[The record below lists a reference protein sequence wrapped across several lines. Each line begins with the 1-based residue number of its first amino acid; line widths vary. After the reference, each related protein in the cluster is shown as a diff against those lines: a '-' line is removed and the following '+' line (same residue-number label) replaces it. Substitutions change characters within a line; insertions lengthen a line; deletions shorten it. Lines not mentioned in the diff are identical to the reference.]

1 MRQGPREPRKPRT
14 FTEAARRAQII
25 EAAIDT
31 IADVGFG
38 RASLAR
44 IGERVGISKG
54 LIGYHFAG
62 KDDLIEQVIV
72 EVLEQ
77 GKAYMRPRIVE
88 AMSTGS
94 GFLRAYIESN
104 LAYMREQR
112 NYMVAIVEI
121 ERSGLTA
128 DGQER
133 FHIRADAIDEAV
145 QTLRQHLAY
154 YQAVGDLRPDFDP
167 NVMAVAIRAAT
178 DAVLHRYARDPDLD
192 IDNYASE
199 VVTIFDLATRSMT
212 PHDGQAGDR
221 SD

>member
-1 MRQGPREPRKPRT
+1 MRAGAGEERKPRT
-14 FTEAARRAQII
+14 FTEAARRTQII

-31 IADVGFG
+31 IAEVGFG

-62 KDDLIEQVIV
+62 KDDLIEQVVV
-72 EVLEQ
+72 EVIEQ
-77 GKAYMRPRIVE
+77 GKAYMRPRIID

-104 LAYMREQR
+104 LDLMRERR
-112 NYMVAIVEI
+112 NHMVAIVEI

-128 DGQER
+128 DGRQR
-133 FHIRADAIDEAV
+133 FHGHADAIEEAI
-145 QTLRQHLAY
+145 QTLGRHLAH

-167 NVMAVAIRAAT
+167 GVMALAIRAAT
-178 DAVLHRYARDPDLD
+178 DAALHRYARDPDFD
-192 IDNYASE
+192 VDNYTRE
-199 VVTIFDLATRSMT
+199 IVTVFDLATRIEAQ
-212 PHDGQAGDR
+212 H
-221 SD
+221 

>member
-1 MRQGPREPRKPRT
+1 MRTGQPRETRKPRT

-31 IADVGFG
+31 IAEVGFG

-62 KDDLIEQVIV
+62 KDDLIEQVVV

-77 GKAYMRPRIVE
+77 GKAYMRPRIVD

-104 LAYMREQR
+104 LAFMQEQR
-112 NYMVAIVEI
+112 NCMVAVVEI

-133 FHIRADAIDEAV
+133 FHGRADAIDEAV
-145 QTLRQHLAY
+145 RVLGRHLAH

-192 IDNYASE
+192 VDNYARE
-199 VVTIFDLATRSMT
+199 IVTVFDLATRLAR
-212 PHDGQAGDR
+212 PHV
-221 SD
+221 

>member
-1 MRQGPREPRKPRT
+1 MCPVPRETRKPRT
-14 FTEAARRAQII
+14 FTEERRRAQII

-31 IADVGFG
+31 IAEVGFG

-62 KDDLIEQVIV
+62 KDDLIEQVV
-72 EVLEQ
+72 FEVLEQ
-77 GKAYMRPRIVE
+77 GKAYMRPRIVD
-88 AMSTGS
+88 AMETGC

-104 LAYMREQR
+104 LGFMREQR
-112 NYMVAIVEI
+112 NSMVAVVEI

-133 FHIRADAIDEAV
+133 FHGHADAIDEAV
-145 QTLRQHLAY
+145 QVLRQHLAH
-154 YQAVGDLRPDFDP
+154 YQAIGDLRPDFDP

-178 DAVLHRYARDPDLD
+178 DAVLQRYVRDPGLDLD
-192 IDNYASE
+192 RYASE
-199 VVTIFDLATRSMT
+199 IVTVFDLATHAQDTR
-212 PHDGQAGDR
+212 A
-221 SD
+221 

>member
-1 MRQGPREPRKPRT
+1 MRPGPREPRKPRT

-31 IADVGFG
+31 IAEVGFG
-38 RASLAR
+38 RASLTR

-62 KDDLIEQVIV
+62 KDDLIEQVVV

-112 NYMVAIVEI
+112 NYMVAVVEI

-128 DGQER
+128 DGRER
-133 FHIRADAIDEAV
+133 FHGHADAIDEAV
-145 QTLRQHLAY
+145 QTLRQHLAH

-178 DAVLHRYARDPDLD
+178 DAVLHRYARDPDLE
-192 IDNYASE
+192 IDSYARE
-199 VVTIFDLATRSMT
+199 IVTIFELATRVRDA
-212 PHDGQAGDR
+212 P
-221 SD
+221 

>member
-1 MRQGPREPRKPRT
+1 MRPGPRETRKPRT

-25 EAAIDT
+25 EAAIET
-31 IADVGFG
+31 IAEVGFG

-44 IGERVGISKG
+44 ICERIGISKG

-62 KDDLIEQVIV
+62 KDDLIEQVVLEI
-72 EVLEQ
+72 LEQ
-77 GKAYMRPRIVE
+77 GKAYMRPRIVD
-88 AMSTGS
+88 AMSTGP

-104 LAYMREQR
+104 LAFMQEQR

-128 DGQER
+128 DGRER
-133 FHIRADAIDEAV
+133 FHGHADAIDEAV
-145 QTLRQHLAY
+145 QVLGQHLTH

-178 DAVLHRYARDPDLD
+178 DAVLHRYARDPELD
-192 IDNYASE
+192 VDNYATEIASLFE
-199 VVTIFDLATRSMT
+199 LATRPEST
-212 PHDGQAGDR
+212 T
-221 SD
+221 

>member
-1 MRQGPREPRKPRT
+1 MRSGLRETSKPRT
-14 FTEAARRAQII
+14 FTEAARRTQII

-31 IADVGFG
+31 IAEVGFG

-62 KDDLIEQVIV
+62 KDDLIEQIV
-72 EVLEQ
+72 LEVLER
-77 GKAYMRPRIVE
+77 GKAYMRPRIID
-88 AMSTGS
+88 AMETGS
-94 GFLRAYIESN
+94 GFLRTYIESN
-104 LAYMREQR
+104 LAFMREQR

-128 DGQER
+128 DGRQR
-133 FHIRADAIDEAV
+133 FPGHADAIDEAV
-145 QTLRQHLAY
+145 QVLGRHLAH

-178 DAVLHRYARDPDLD
+178 DAVLHRYARDPGLD
-192 IDNYASE
+192 IDHYARE
-199 VVTIFDLATRSMT
+199 IVTVFDRATGIGEE
-212 PHDGQAGDR
+212 P
-221 SD
+221 

>member
-1 MRQGPREPRKPRT
+1 MRPGPDQPRKPRT

-31 IADVGFG
+31 IAEVGFA

-44 IGERVGISKG
+44 IGARVGISKG
-54 LIGYHFAG
+54 LIGYHFSG
-62 KDDLIEQVIV
+62 KDDLIEQVVV

-77 GKAYMRPRIVE
+77 GKAYMRPRIID
-88 AMSTGS
+88 AMETGP

-112 NYMVAIVEI
+112 NHMVAIVEI
-121 ERSGLTA
+121 ERAGLTA

-133 FHIRADAIDEAV
+133 FHTHADAIDEAV

-154 YQAVGDLRPDFDP
+154 YQAAGDLRPDFDP
-167 NVMAVAIRAAT
+167 KVMAIAIRAT
-178 DAVLHRYARDPDLD
+178 TNAVLHRYARDPDLD
-192 IDNYASE
+192 LDNHARQI
-199 VVTIFDLATRSMT
+199 VTLFDLATR
-212 PHDGQAGDR
+212 PHDTT
-221 SD
+221 

>member
-1 MRQGPREPRKPRT
+1 VRSGPEQTRKPRT

-54 LIGYHFAG
+54 LIGYHFVG
-62 KDDLIEQVIV
+62 KDDLIEQVV
-72 EVLEQ
+72 LEVLEQ
-77 GKAYMRPRIVE
+77 GKAYMRPRIVD
-88 AMSTGS
+88 AMATGS
-94 GFLRAYIESN
+94 GFLRSYIESN
-104 LAYMREQR
+104 LAFMREQR
-112 NYMVAIVEI
+112 NSMVAIVEI

-128 DGQER
+128 DGKER
-133 FHIRADAIDEAV
+133 FHGHADAIDEAV
-145 QTLRQHLAY
+145 QTLRQHLAH
-154 YQAVGDLRPDFDP
+154 YQAVGDLRLDFDP

-192 IDNYASE
+192 VDNYAHE
-199 VVTIFDLATRSMT
+199 IVTAFDLATRAQDT
-212 PHDGQAGDR
+212 P
-221 SD
+221 

>member
-1 MRQGPREPRKPRT
+1 MRPGPGETRKPRT

-25 EAAIDT
+25 GAAIDT
-31 IADVGFG
+31 IAEVGFG

-62 KDDLIEQVIV
+62 KDDLIEQVEL

-77 GKAYMRPRIVE
+77 GKAYMRPRIVD

-104 LAYMREQR
+104 LAFMREHR
-112 NYMVAIVEI
+112 NYMVAVVEI

-133 FHIRADAIDEAV
+133 FHSHAAAIDEATQV
-145 QTLRQHLAY
+145 LGRHLAH
-154 YQAVGDLRPDFDP
+154 YQAVGELSPDFDP
-167 NVMAVAIRAAT
+167 NVMAVAIRAAI
-178 DAVLHRYARDPDLD
+178 DAVLHRYARDPGLD
-192 IDNYASE
+192 VDNYATE
-199 VVTIFDLATRSMT
+199 IANLFELATR
-212 PHDGQAGDR
+212 PQAIT
-221 SD
+221 

>member
-1 MRQGPREPRKPRT
+1 MRSSATETPKPRT
-14 FTEAARRAQII
+14 FTEAARRTQII

-31 IADVGFG
+31 IAEVGFG

-62 KDDLIEQVIV
+62 KDDLIEQVVV
-72 EVLEQ
+72 EVIEQ
-77 GKAYMRPRIVE
+77 GKTYMRPLIID

-104 LAYMREQR
+104 LAFMRERR
-112 NYMVAIVEI
+112 NYMVAIDEI

-128 DGQER
+128 DGRER
-133 FHIRADAIDEAV
+133 FHGHADAIDEAV
-145 QTLRQHLAY
+145 QTLGRHLTH

-167 NVMAVAIRAAT
+167 DVMAVAIRAAT
-178 DAVLHRYARDPDLD
+178 GAALRRYARDPDFD
-192 IDNYASE
+192 VDNYARE
-199 VVTIFDLATRSMT
+199 IVTVFDLATRIEAQ
-212 PHDGQAGDR
+212 H
-221 SD
+221 

>member
-1 MRQGPREPRKPRT
+1 MRSGSREARQRRT

-31 IADVGFG
+31 IAEVGFG

-44 IGERVGISKG
+44 IGEQIGISKG

-62 KDDLIEQVIV
+62 KDDLIEQVVV
-72 EVLEQ
+72 EVIEQ
-77 GKAYMRPRIVE
+77 GKAYMRPRIID

-104 LAYMREQR
+104 LAYMKEQR
-112 NYMVAIVEI
+112 NSMVAIVEI

-133 FHIRADAIDEAV
+133 FHGHADAIDEAV
-145 QTLRQHLAY
+145 QVLAQHLAR
-154 YQAVGDLRPDFDP
+154 YQAAGDLRPDFDP
-167 NVMAVAIRAAT
+167 NVMAVTIRAAIG
-178 DAVLHRYARDPDLD
+178 AVLHRYARDPNLE
-192 IDNYASE
+192 IQHYATE
-199 VVTIFDLATRSMT
+199 IANLFELATRIEAT
-212 PHDGQAGDR
+212 TGVPR
-221 SD
+221 P

>member
-1 MRQGPREPRKPRT
+1 MRTGPRETRKPRT
-14 FTEAARRAQII
+14 FTEAARRTQII

-31 IADVGFG
+31 IAEVGFG

-44 IGERVGISKG
+44 IGGRVGISKG

-62 KDDLIEQVIV
+62 KDDLIEQVV
-72 EVLEQ
+72 LEVLEQ
-77 GKAYMRPRIVE
+77 GKAYMRPRIID
-88 AMSTGS
+88 ALSTGS

-104 LAYMREQR
+104 LAFMRDQH

-133 FHIRADAIDEAV
+133 FHGHADAIDEAV
-145 QTLRQHLAY
+145 QVLRQHLAH

-178 DAVLHRYARDPDLD
+178 DAVLHLYARDPDLD
-192 IDNYASE
+192 VNNYARE
-199 VVTIFDLATRSMT
+199 IVTVFDLATRVET
-212 PHDGQAGDR
+212 RHDP
-221 SD
+221 

>member
-1 MRQGPREPRKPRT
+1 MRPGPREERKPRT

-31 IADVGFG
+31 IAEVGFG

-62 KDDLIEQVIV
+62 KDDLIEQVVV
-72 EVLEQ
+72 EVLEH

-88 AMSTGS
+88 AMESGS

-104 LAYMREQR
+104 LAFMQEQR
-112 NYMVAIVEI
+112 NSMVAVVEI

-128 DGQER
+128 DGRER
-133 FHIRADAIDEAV
+133 FHGHADAIDEAV
-145 QTLRQHLAY
+145 QVLSGHLAH
-154 YQAVGDLRPDFDP
+154 YQAVGDLRTDFDP

-178 DAVLHRYARDPDLD
+178 DAVLQRYVRDPDLD
-192 IDNYASE
+192 VDNYARE
-199 VVTIFDLATRSMT
+199 IVTVFDLATRGPGT
-212 PHDGQAGDR
+212 P
-221 SD
+221 

>member
-1 MRQGPREPRKPRT
+1 MRPGPGETRKPRT

-25 EAAIDT
+25 GAAIDT
-31 IADVGFG
+31 IAEVGFG

-62 KDDLIEQVIV
+62 KDDLIEQVEL

-77 GKAYMRPRIVE
+77 GKAYMRPRIVD

-104 LAYMREQR
+104 LAFMREHR
-112 NYMVAIVEI
+112 NYMVAVVEI

-133 FHIRADAIDEAV
+133 FHSHAAAIDEATQV
-145 QTLRQHLAY
+145 LGRHLAH
-154 YQAVGDLRPDFDP
+154 YQAVGELSPDFDP
-167 NVMAVAIRAAT
+167 NVMAVAIRAAI

-192 IDNYASE
+192 VDNYATE
-199 VVTIFDLATRSMT
+199 IANLFELATR
-212 PHDGQAGDR
+212 PQAIT
-221 SD
+221 

>member
-1 MRQGPREPRKPRT
+1 MRPGPREPRKPRT
-14 FTEAARRAQII
+14 FTEAARRAQMI

-31 IADVGFG
+31 IAEVGFG

-44 IGERVGISKG
+44 IGARVGISKG

-62 KDDLIEQVIV
+62 KDDLIEQVVV
-72 EVLEQ
+72 EILEQ

-133 FHIRADAIDEAV
+133 FHTHADAIDEAV
-145 QTLRQHLAY
+145 QVLRQHLAH

-192 IDNYASE
+192 IDNYARE
-199 VVTIFDLATRSMT
+199 IVTIFDLATRVQDA
-212 PHDGQAGDR
+212 P
-221 SD
+221 

>member
-1 MRQGPREPRKPRT
+1 MRKPRT

-31 IADVGFG
+31 IAEVGFG

-62 KDDLIEQVIV
+62 KDDLIDQVV
-72 EVLEQ
+72 LEVLEQ
-77 GKAYMRPRIVE
+77 GKAYMRPRIVD
-88 AMSTGS
+88 AMSTGA

-104 LAYMREQR
+104 LAFMREQR
-112 NYMVAIVEI
+112 NSMVAIVEI

-128 DGQER
+128 DGHER
-133 FHIRADAIDEAV
+133 FHGHADAIDEAV
-145 QTLRQHLAY
+145 QILGQHLAH
-154 YQAVGDLRPDFDP
+154 YQACGDLRPDFDP
-167 NVMAVAIRAAT
+167 NVMAVAIRAST

-192 IDNYASE
+192 VDNYASE
-199 VVTIFDLATRSMT
+199 IVTVFDLATRARDT
-212 PHDGQAGDR
+212 P
-221 SD
+221 

>member
-1 MRQGPREPRKPRT
+1 MRPGQPRETRKPRT

-31 IADVGFG
+31 IAEVGFG

-62 KDDLIEQVIV
+62 KDDLIEQVV
-72 EVLEQ
+72 LEVLEQ
-77 GKAYMRPRIVE
+77 GKAYMRPRIVD
-88 AMSTGS
+88 AMETGS

-104 LAYMREQR
+104 LAFMQEQR
-112 NYMVAIVEI
+112 NSMVAVVEI

-133 FHIRADAIDEAV
+133 FHGRADAIDEAV
-145 QTLRQHLAY
+145 RVLGRHLAH

-167 NVMAVAIRAAT
+167 NVMASPSGQPPTQCYSDTFVTPTSTSTTTPVRSSPCSTWRPAMTQAWT
-178 DAVLHRYARDPDLD
+178 T
-192 IDNYASE
+192 AS
-199 VVTIFDLATRSMT
+199 V
-212 PHDGQAGDR
+212 
-221 SD
+221 